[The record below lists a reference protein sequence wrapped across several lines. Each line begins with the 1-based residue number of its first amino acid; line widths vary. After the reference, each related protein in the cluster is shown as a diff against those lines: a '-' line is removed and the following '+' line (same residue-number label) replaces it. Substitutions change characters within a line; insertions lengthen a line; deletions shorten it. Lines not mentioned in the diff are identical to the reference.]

1 MKASPNPVEQ
11 PGDEPERRPV
21 MATDTKTVPQGQSP
35 IAEEATTKGSHNPLE
50 QPGDKPER
58 RPVMAT
64 DTKTGADRT
73 FEVMDMAKTWK
84 EGYLKGLE
92 TSLQW
97 QEQNQQLVKEAVR
110 HGLSAYQQ
118 WLALY
123 KNSWD
128 KLQGQTTGVPS
139 QFLAF
144 TRGIL
149 QTSQDMAEPLL
160 KNVCERSFDYYET
173 AVAGPARKYTVEINK
188 KVMDTII
195 PN

>member
-1 MKASPNPVEQ
+1 
-11 PGDEPERRPV
+11 
-21 MATDTKTVPQGQSP
+21 
-35 IAEEATTKGSHNPLE
+35 
-50 QPGDKPER
+50 
-58 RPVMAT
+58 MAT

-97 QEQNQQLVKEAVR
+97 QEQNQQLVKESVR
-110 HGLSAYQQ
+110 QGLSAYQQ
-118 WLALY
+118 LSDLY

>member
-1 MKASPNPVEQ
+1 
-11 PGDEPERRPV
+11 
-21 MATDTKTVPQGQSP
+21 MATDTKTGDTKHGQRTAPQGQSP
-35 IAEEATTKGSHNPLE
+35 IADDATTKGSHNPLE
-50 QPGDKPER
+50 QPGDQPER

-73 FEVMDMAKTWK
+73 FEVKDMAKTWK

-110 HGLSAYQQ
+110 KGLSAYQE
-118 WLALY
+118 WSDLY
-123 KNSWD
+123 KNWLGKPWD
-128 KLQGQTTGVPS
+128 QIQGQTTGVPS

-144 TRGIL
+144 TREIL
-149 QTSQDMAEPLL
+149 QTSQEKAEPLL
-160 KNVCERSFDYYET
+160 KNVCETSFDYYET
-173 AVAGPARKYTVEINK
+173 AVARPTRKYTVEINK

-195 PN
+195 PS